1 MKMIPKTKGE
11 FLNKM
16 KEISATIGMYEIK
29 RNTGE
34 YISMNVIQKLK
45 REFGVL
51 SRAYRNKFYKFI

>member
-1 MKMIPKTKGE
+1 MPKTKEE

-16 KEISATIGMYEIK
+16 KEVSAKIGMYEIK

-34 YISMNVIQKLK
+34 YVSMNLIQKLK

-51 SRAYRNKFYKFI
+51 SRMYRSKFYKLI